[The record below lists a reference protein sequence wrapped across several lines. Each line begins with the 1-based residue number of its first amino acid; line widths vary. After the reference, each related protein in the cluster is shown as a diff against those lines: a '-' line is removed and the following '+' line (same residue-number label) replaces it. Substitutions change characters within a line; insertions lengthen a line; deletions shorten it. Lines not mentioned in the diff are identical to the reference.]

1 MKGNKK
7 GFMMTFLV
15 LILFLL
21 MLAEVVTFVTINI
34 TFNQI
39 SQNIQG
45 ASSTNNYART
55 LSASADSFDKASLQA
70 ALHTLYVYESNAS
83 LRKSNFI
90 TNFNASISS
99 LMENSTL
106 YNVTPNS
113 IAANVINAKMGGLSL
128 EYYNKTVPRIIGAS
142 SSSVLVNETKVD
154 VFQQSPYTLSAS
166 YVENVQVNTS
176 YGKFNYNIPVT
187 ATISLN
193 NTQNL
198 LAAQEGITKYIQF
211 DSADNITNIIG
222 NTYALSGN
230 TVGFQYG
237 LVVSVPTGQT
247 CSTLNSY
254 LPFTTAP
261 FNKTE
266 IIVTPDASSI
276 TNSICFAANNYGGLI
291 TTAIGSNTPTNPY
304 LVYASGSS
312 IINQLKTG
320 EHVLLYGPGLDTLN
334 ISNLQKAA
342 ANGYYF
348 ASPYAMSYG
357 DIASDSV
364 LHQSQNGIFTLSN
377 YDTQTGAFD
386 GYTSN
391 IVVSNTGLVSGN
403 SITMVIWANRLGYGN
418 QGTRGIML
426 SQGNT
431 YIDTCWQGNVLFS
444 SFTSGQTLTSGG
456 GCPAANNW
464 IQYVATYNGVATTLY
479 LNGVPV
485 ATGTQTGNIAQYSVD
500 IGQYSP
506 GSYNFNG
513 LISNVQIYNTSL
525 SASQVQTLYQRGI
538 SGLPIANDGLVGWWP
553 LNGNAKDYS
562 GLNNNGIQTNV
573 IYTLPANYVRDS
585 IMINN
590 HTTGLQPIPGL
601 LLCNDNS
608 DCANPA
614 FPHLY
619 TGMSSLKVDT
629 SQVQVGNFNGA
640 SSYLSATVPQIAT
653 SAGQYNT
660 VSFWMYWA
668 GADTQMP
675 FGFNQYDLYEPAGY
689 FGFNTGNGD
698 VYGISSSGLAN
709 KWIHVTAIFYNGPY
723 TNNNK
728 LYLNGQSQSL
738 VQELGSANSGTA
750 TTNIHISGWGT
761 DGSYLFGGQISNVQI
776 YNIALSP
783 TQVSQLYSEGING
796 VPVAL
801 ANVVAWYPL
810 NGNSNDYSGNS
821 NNAANNNVGYTN
833 LLTNYNTPGN
843 NYVQGDS
850 TQNSY
855 QTELQTLGLI
865 NN

>member
-21 MLAEVVTFVTINI
+21 MLAEVVTFVTINV

-198 LAAQEGITKYIQF
+198 LAAQEGITKYVQF

-334 ISNLQKAA
+334 ISNLQRAA

-377 YDTQTGAFD
+377 YDTQTGAFN

-391 IVVSNTGLVSGN
+391 VVVSNTGLVSGN

-553 LNGNAKDYS
+553 LNGNANDYS

-590 HTTGLQPIPGL
+590 YTTGLQPIPGL

-640 SSYLSATVPQIAT
+640 SSYVSTGTTGFPIGSAARSQFGWVYIKNCNGAAFSYGSETT
-653 SAGQYNT
+653 AGQATLYPCSTSGTPSGHFYFAGWGDDVHTSTLVPTLNTWHFVGYTYTAGTNYVTLWLDGKSDTENFGDSAVPLNT
-660 VSFWMYWA
+660 VL
-668 GADTQMP
+668 GAS
-675 FGFNQYDLYEPAGY
+675 DLGMQIGPACGC
-689 FGFNTGNGD
+689 F
-698 VYGISSSGLAN
+698 SGL
-709 KWIHVTAIFYNGPY
+709 
-723 TNNNK
+723 
-728 LYLNGQSQSL
+728 
-738 VQELGSANSGTA
+738 
-750 TTNIHISGWGT
+750 
-761 DGSYLFGGQISNVQI
+761 ISNVQL
-776 YNIALSP
+776 YNSALSS
-783 TQVSQLYSEGING
+783 TQVSQLYSEGIDG
-796 VPVAL
+796 APVAS
-801 ANVVAWYPL
+801 ANIVGWWSL
-810 NGNSNDYSGNS
+810 SGNANDYSGNL
-821 NNAANNNVGYTN
+821 NNGVNNNVGYTSSGTTSSST
-833 LLTNYNTPGN
+833 LDNYE
-843 NYVQGDS
+843 S
-850 TQNSY
+850 
-855 QTELQTLGLI
+855 ELQTLGLI

>member
-1 MKGNKK
+1 MRGNKK

-39 SQNIQG
+39 NQNIQS
-45 ASSTNNYART
+45 ASSTNNYAHS
-55 LSASADSFDKASLQA
+55 LSASADSFGQASLQA
-70 ALHTLYVYESNAS
+70 ALRTLYIYESNAS

-90 TNFNASISS
+90 TNFNASIAS
-99 LMENSTL
+99 LMETSTL
-106 YNVTPNS
+106 ASVTANS
-113 IAANVINAKMGGLSL
+113 IAANVISARMGGLSL
-128 EYYNKTVPRIIGAS
+128 AYYNETVPRIIGAS
-142 SSSVLVNETKVD
+142 SSSVVVNETNVN

-166 YVENVQVNTS
+166 YMENVQVNS
-176 YGKFNYNIPVT
+176 SSGKFNYNIPVS

-193 NTQNL
+193 NTPNL
-198 LAAQEGITKYIQF
+198 LYAQQGLTKYVQF
-211 DSADNITNIIG
+211 ASINNLTGIIG

-237 LVVSVPTGQT
+237 FIDHIPSGLT
-247 CSTLNSY
+247 CANLY
-254 LPFTTAP
+254 LHVFFHSAP

-266 IIVTPDASSI
+266 IIVTPDA
-276 TNSICFAANNYGGLI
+276 NSLTGSGICLNRFGGVI
-291 TTAIGSNTPTNPY
+291 TTNIGTTNTPTTAY
-304 LVYASGSS
+304 LVYTSGSS
-312 IINQLKTG
+312 VINQLQTG

-334 ISNLQKAA
+334 ISGLQNAA
-342 ANGYYF
+342 ANGDYF

-364 LHQSQNGIFTLSN
+364 LHQSQNGLFTLSN

-403 SITMVIWANRLGYGN
+403 SISMVIWANRIGYGN

-513 LISNVQIYNTSL
+513 ILSNVQVYNTSL
-525 SASQVQTLYQRGI
+525 STSQVQTLYQRGI
-538 SGLPIANDGLVGWWP
+538 SGLPIANSGLVGWWP
-553 LNGNAKDYS
+553 LNGNANDYS
-562 GLNNNGIQTNV
+562 GLNNNGVSTNV
-573 IYTLPANYVRDS
+573 NYILPANYVRDS

-590 HTTGLQPIPGL
+590 YTQGLQPVPGL

-608 DCANPA
+608 DCANPT
-614 FPHLY
+614 FPHIY
-619 TGMSSLKVDT
+619 TGMSPLTTGT
-629 SQVQVGNFNGA
+629 SQIQVGNFNGA
-640 SSYLSATVPQIAT
+640 SSYVSITSGPSLNYDPVTMSAWVYPTNPSEVGTFLIGKSTYGAFLRVEGGVFEADINGGGEHDLYSPTIAFNQWYHVVETYDGSTQKLYVNGALISSQALSVTPTATTDFGIGSCIFCGPGQFFQGSLANAQIYNTALSATQVAQ
-653 SAGQYNT
+653 
-660 VSFWMYWA
+660 
-668 GADTQMP
+668 
-675 FGFNQYDLYEPAGY
+675 LYGE
-689 FGFNTGNGD
+689 
-698 VYGISSSGLAN
+698 GISGAPVVPAN
-709 KWIHVTAIFYNGPY
+709 II
-723 TNNNK
+723 
-728 LYLNGQSQSL
+728 
-738 VQELGSANSGTA
+738 
-750 TTNIHISGWGT
+750 GW
-761 DGSYLFGGQISNVQI
+761 
-776 YNIALSP
+776 
-783 TQVSQLYSEGING
+783 
-796 VPVAL
+796 
-801 ANVVAWYPL
+801 WPL
-810 NGNSNDYSGNS
+810 NGNANDYSGN
-821 NNAANNNVGYTN
+821 NNNGANNNVGYTASGTT
-833 LLTNYNTPGN
+833 LS
-843 NYVQGDS
+843 S
-850 TQNSY
+850 TLNSY
-855 QTELQTLGLI
+855 ESELQALGLV